1 MDALQYSVHHL
12 KTQVKKLCEQGACLD
27 VFEAFEKDV
36 QRLTRENDLLRETNL
51 KLEWQCVDSETQMED
66 VQVDVVSLAEIAQ
79 TSNPEEKEIL
89 ERKRRLQQ
97 QWNRNATKQKTL
109 MERLKA
115 SGKERETWK
124 QEYER
129 LKSKER
135 QFIVAERMK
144 EDTSRRLKKAFYD
157 LQVVKKESEQQS
169 VRLMEMERE
178 NNILKHDVEQFQKS
192 DELLRAER
200 DRLLSEVAELRTK
213 IRFFEAEE
221 SRVAKLNK
229 FVSKHTMVS
238 SHGAAGAGGSYARNE
253 NEIAGASI
261 NMSGGYNVRRIVD
274 RPPLRQYSQQK
285 TTNPPPPPLPQRAP
299 QPIAPPSRG
308 HADTFTEFSEA
319 ATTKRSAAQ
328 QSTFNKTFENSR
340 PSDSWEKQVELIEDS
355 IAQNAPSLLPM
366 FQQLASNVRFST

>member
-36 QRLTRENDLLRETNL
+36 QRLTRENDILRETNL
-51 KLEWQCVDSETQMED
+51 KLEWQFVDSETQMED

-79 TSNPEEKEIL
+79 ATNPEEKEVL

-97 QWNRNATKQKTL
+97 QWNRNGTKQKTL

-157 LQVVKKESEQQS
+157 LQMLKKESEQQS
-169 VRLMEMERE
+169 VRLMEMDRE

-229 FVSKHTMVS
+229 FVSKHTTVS
-238 SHGAAGAGGSYARNE
+238 SHGAGGSYARNE
-253 NEIAGASI
+253 NEAGASI

-285 TTNPPPPPLPQRAP
+285 TGNPPPPPLPQRAP

-308 HADTFTEFSEA
+308 HADTFTEFSGA
-319 ATTKRSAAQ
+319 ANTKRSGPAT
-328 QSTFNKTFENSR
+328 SNKVFENS
-340 PSDSWEKQVELIEDS
+340 PPNDSWEKQVGLIEDS
-355 IAQNAPSLLPM
+355 IAHNAPSLLPM